1 MRAFGAASLAV
12 VLLSAQ
18 PSSASGRAR
27 TAKVFLLDD
36 AANKRWCAY
45 SKEATWNGAVQKV
58 GAVTVG
64 ALNYSGDHLLQ
75 IDVTETDESGDWT
88 VYDHYV
94 LDDRRQVIRL
104 SRTINVLPEDRSVL
118 QTFSI
123 SDGHATRT
131 ATTEK
136 RLSTGELRS
145 SPRSAWASRV
155 ANPDR
160 DKAVPVLRSP
170 RALRLDDER

>member
-1 MRAFGAASLAV
+1 
-12 VLLSAQ
+12 
-18 PSSASGRAR
+18 
-27 TAKVFLLDD
+27 
-36 AANKRWCAY
+36 
-45 SKEATWNGAVQKV
+45 VQKV